1 MLCHREQRRLN
12 HSGGEG
18 LKEILTCVYWEDL
31 RELLKI
37 LAIEQPFRNISW
49 QTPETISIFKMPS
62 SLARVISSLI
72 AGRIP

>member
-1 MLCHREQRRLN
+1 MLFHREQRRLN

-49 QTPETISIFKMPS
+49 QTPETISIFKNAQFAGPQCN
-62 SLARVISSLI
+62 IS
-72 AGRIP
+72 GRIP